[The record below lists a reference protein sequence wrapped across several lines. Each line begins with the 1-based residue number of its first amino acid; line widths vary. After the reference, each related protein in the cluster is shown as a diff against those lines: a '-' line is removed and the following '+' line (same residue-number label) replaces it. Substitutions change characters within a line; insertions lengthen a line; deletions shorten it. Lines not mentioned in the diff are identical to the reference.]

1 MERKF
6 DFRLFSSIICLVCLT
21 LSPLPIFGRRT
32 LNLWIDKVFSQPTR
46 RIRQTMFPNQSDF
59 EGFYTDSPNYLILIS
74 FGFVISFIAFFLVS
88 TLIKNYSVHIHKFIN
103 TTLIYYIAWV
113 FMVYGFSKLHGHQF
127 PDLSYLNLVDSPENR
142 DIQFWKWLGNNPNIV
157 YLIGL
162 VEIAVAVGLLFSK
175 TRKVSLKIFTSI
187 MFGIV
192 AVNWY
197 FGIGVLVFSWILLI
211 TAIVCYLNTKKI
223 EPWNKSIPESFY
235 KPIKLFAILCV
246 VIFGWFYYL

>member
-1 MERKF
+1 
-6 DFRLFSSIICLVCLT
+6 
-21 LSPLPIFGRRT
+21 
-32 LNLWIDKVFSQPTR
+32 
-46 RIRQTMFPNQSDF
+46 MFPNQSDF